1 MSYLTQNYEC
11 VDDIRK
17 AMTNLLATAAKNHDH
32 LCGYDNELEL
42 YAEAFVSNAG
52 CSLLI
57 DSAFKT
63 LMSKFI
69 EVLQLQEHSGV
80 TMFVHRVYPCEA
92 VEDKMYAYYTNTT
105 MDDALRLVKSFIKR
119 EKTENDFKLRFH
131 IFDYDNEIEL
141 CDDGI
146 RKMATRKYRIC
157 FRTYDKDGKGQQ
169 PRADADTIEEA
180 CKIFDEL
187 LSPENFNDSDA
198 KRVLDMRPYSN
209 VVKGVRYEWNNGD
222 ATELVIL
229 DVSD

>member
-17 AMTNLLATAAKNHDH
+17 AMSNLLAMAAKNHDN

-42 YAEAFVSNAG
+42 YAEAFVSNAAFN
-52 CSLLI
+52 SII
-57 DSAFKT
+57 DSAFKN
-63 LMSKFI
+63 LMEKFI
-69 EVLQLQEHSGV
+69 AALELEEHSGV

-92 VEDKMYAYYTNTT
+92 VGDTMLAYYMNTN
-105 MDDALRLVKSFIKR
+105 MEDALRLVKSFIAK
-119 EKTENDFKLRFH
+119 EKKEKDYKVRFH
-131 IFDYDNEIEL
+131 IFNYDDEIEL
-141 CDDGI
+141 TDEQI
-146 RKMATRKYRIC
+146 RTMATRKYRIC